1 VIALCVQS
9 YSQSQQPR
17 ETADEY
23 ESNNHREPGWL
34 VHGSGRVCWRSRTD
48 HSRAD
53 PQKTRQLL
61 GKTQGWWEFLPDRS
75 QSSERWRGSNGH
87 RIATCDDAALDDEGP
102 ELEKCG
108 DIQLQFSSGAWMGL
122 IGGGGIRVPA
132 DCPLRSLATG
142 AEYELVGSDEG

>member
-1 VIALCVQS
+1 MCPELFTVPAAKWKPLMNMRATIIASLAGLCMVLVGCAGEAEPTIAELIPKKPGNYLVKHRGGGSS
-9 YSQSQQPR
+9 YLTVAKVLSDGAVLMD
-17 ETADEY
+17 T
-23 ESNNHREPGWL
+23 
-34 VHGSGRVCWRSRTD
+34 GSLPAMTPPWMMRV
-48 HSRAD
+48 
-53 PQKTRQLL
+53 
-61 GKTQGWWEFLPDRS
+61 
-75 QSSERWRGSNGH
+75 
-87 RIATCDDAALDDEGP
+87 